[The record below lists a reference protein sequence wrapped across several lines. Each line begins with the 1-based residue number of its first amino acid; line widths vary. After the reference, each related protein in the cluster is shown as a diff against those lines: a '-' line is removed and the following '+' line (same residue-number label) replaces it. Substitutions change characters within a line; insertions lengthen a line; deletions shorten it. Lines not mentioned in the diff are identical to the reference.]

1 MRTLLVAS
9 SVLAVFSASAQ
20 NSDYIDAI
28 INVDEA
34 AMIRAVNAQGA
45 SLTDLTF
52 NIAAPSVVGAP
63 FDQVASQTMY
73 LQYTSVKGAAPDD
86 QRQLTVDVVGG
97 DFPAG
102 VSLSLAASAAG
113 TGSTGS
119 GHEITLD
126 NSQTSGIL
134 LSGLGSAYSGTS
146 SGQGIPVTYVLNY
159 ATENLD
165 ASTAGMVSLQF
176 TISNI

>member
-1 MRTLLVAS
+1 MRTLFLAGSVLVA
-9 SVLAVFSASAQ
+9 FSASAQ
-20 NSDYIDAI
+20 NSDYVDAF

-34 AMIRAVNAQGA
+34 AMIRAVNAQGQ

-52 NIAAPSVVGAP
+52 NLTAPGQAGAP

-86 QRQLTVDVVGG
+86 QRQVSVDVIGG

-102 VSLSLAASAAG
+102 ISLSLAANPAG
-113 TGSTGS
+113 TGTTGS
-119 GHEITLD
+119 GHEVTLD
-126 NSQTSGIL
+126 NSQQSAVL
-134 LSGLGSAYSGTS
+134 LTGLGSAYSGTS
-146 SGQGIPVTYVLNY
+146 AGQGIPVTYVLNY

-165 ASTAGMVSLQF
+165 ASTSGMVSLQF

>member
-1 MRTLLVAS
+1 MRTLFFASSLLVA
-9 SVLAVFSASAQ
+9 LSASAQ
-20 NSDYIDAI
+20 SADYVDAI

-34 AMIRAVNAQGA
+34 AMIRAVNAQGL

-52 NIAAPSVVGAP
+52 NIAAPGVVGAP
-63 FDQVASQTMY
+63 FAQVPSQTMY

-86 QRQLTVDVVGG
+86 QRQISVDVIGG

-102 VSLSLAASAAG
+102 VSLSLAANPAG
-113 TGSTGS
+113 TGSTGL
-119 GHEITLD
+119 GQEVTLT
-126 NSQTSGIL
+126 NSLTSAVL

-146 SGQGIPVTYVLNY
+146 AGQGIPVTYVLNY

-165 ASTAGMVSLQF
+165 ASTAGVVSLQF